1 MKKILGILLLSCVC
15 ILLGLSVRWSREK
28 NISLVSLD
36 NNTEI
41 CHDVL

>member
-41 CHDVL
+41 CRDVL